1 MDDIFTL
8 SHRALT
14 CCSFECKKNAL
25 AKLSALVSQ
34 PSFATNTEQPPEL
47 ISDAGRPAL
56 PILVHPSQVARR
68 RLGSVS
74 GRTGLIHAVAH
85 IEFNAVN
92 LALDAVY
99 RFRGMPHDYYRDWT
113 RVACEESVHF
123 ELLVHRLHELG
134 SDYGALPAHGGMWEM
149 AVATNY
155 DVMVRMALVPRVLE
169 ARGLDVTP
177 AMIDKLTKHGDLD
190 TVKIFKRILRE
201 EIDHVRIGNRWFQ
214 AVCESRNLE
223 PTDIF
228 GNLLRKHGRI
238 ALRGP
243 FNREAR
249 LEAGFSEAEL
259 LELTELE
266 QEFKKEFAAESPSV

>member
-14 CCSFECKKNAL
+14 SCSFECKKSAL
-25 AKLSALVSQ
+25 ASLSALVSQ
-34 PSFATNTEQPPEL
+34 QSFATDTAHPPEL

-68 RLGSVS
+68 RLGSVA

-99 RFRGMPHDYYRDWT
+99 RFRGMPQDYYRDWT
-113 RVACEESVHF
+113 RVASEESVHF

-177 AMIDKLTKHGDLD
+177 AMVDKLTKHGDLD
-190 TVKIFKRILRE
+190 TVKIFNRILRE

-214 AVCESRNLE
+214 AVCESRNLL
-223 PTDIF
+223 PTEIF
-228 GNLLRKHGRI
+228 GDLLRKHGRI

-249 LEAGFSEAEL
+249 LEAGFTEAEL
-259 LELTELE
+259 MELVELE
-266 QEFKKEFAAESPSV
+266 QEFKKEFEAEGTSV